1 MLDISSL
8 PLFPKIILIAGF
20 AIGFVSFILVM
31 RYPIILILMKL
42 SPGYRAYIRKE
53 LARSKA
59 KKYRYRT

>member
-8 PLFPKIILIAGF
+8 PLFSKIILITGF

-42 SPGYRAYIRKE
+42 SPGYRAYIKKE
-53 LARSKA
+53 LQRSKA
-59 KKYRYRT
+59 KKYKSRS